1 MSLVNEDIPE
11 AEEPTQNEEAEV
23 AQEPEIEVDA
33 SPTAR
38 PQSRGSISPSRKV
51 CCKILPPK
59 ILQT

>member
-11 AEEPTQNEEAEV
+11 AEEPVEEV
-23 AQEPEIEVDA
+23 AEPAPEPEIEVEA

-51 CCKILPPK
+51 IYDYL
-59 ILQT
+59 LD